1 MRAGGLA
8 DGFTRKIKSV
18 LYIQDC
24 CSRIQPHPRLSPTD
38 CGVFAHS
45 TSCDQS
51 VVSLNLADSTLLE
64 TA

>member
-8 DGFTRKIKSV
+8 DGFTRKIK
-18 LYIQDC
+18 IQDC
-24 CSRIQPHPRLSPTD
+24 GSRIQPHPRLSPTD

-51 VVSLNLADSTLLE
+51 VVSLNLADSPLLE